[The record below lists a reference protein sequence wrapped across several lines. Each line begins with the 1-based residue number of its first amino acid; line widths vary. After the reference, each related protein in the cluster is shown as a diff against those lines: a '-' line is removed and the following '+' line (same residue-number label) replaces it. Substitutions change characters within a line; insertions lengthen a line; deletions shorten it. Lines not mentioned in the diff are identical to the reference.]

1 MIRRYGEQVR
11 RGQRYRLRVGV
22 YAILER
28 GGDLLLTCKEDDP
41 SDIQLPGG
49 GVDPGESTL
58 QALHREVF
66 EETGWRIA
74 APRRLGAFR
83 RFVFMPDY
91 DMWGEKLCHLYAARP
106 VRPHG
111 APTEAGHRA
120 LWMPMRD
127 AAPRLGNAGDRAFAR
142 AFAQGRAR
150 VPRPALAPTAES
162 L

>member
-74 APRRLGAFR
+74 RPRRLGCFR
-83 RFVFMPDY
+83 RFTFMPEY
-91 DMWGEKLCHLYAARP
+91 DLWAEKICTIYLATP
-106 VRPHG
+106 VRPLA
-111 APTEAGHRA
+111 APTEPDHMA
-120 LWMPMRD
+120 LWMAPED
-127 AAPRLGNAGDRAFAR
+127 AARKLGNAGDRSFVARFAV
-142 AFAQGRAR
+142 Q
-150 VPRPALAPTAES
+150 
-162 L
+162 